1 MAELH
6 PNSKTPTSRIV
17 RGIKTQFGDIQ
28 YLFEDGSIWSFCEV
42 SHYDH
47 EKNRSDAL
55 IYWIKCVWFD
65 DEKKI
70 YHQLS
75 ENEYQ
80 EIRVEFVKTGLTI
93 LSERRKGK
101 H

>member
-6 PNSKTPTSRIV
+6 PNSKTPTSKIV
-17 RGIKTQFGDIQ
+17 REIRTICTRELQ
-28 YLFEDGSIWSFCEV
+28 YLCEDGSIWSVNTVGDKTTLGGSFF
-42 SHYDH
+42 
-47 EKNRSDAL
+47 
-55 IYWIKCVWFD
+55 YWIKCVWFD

-80 EIRVEFVKTGLTI
+80 EIRGEFVNTGITI
-93 LSERRKGK
+93 LSERHKGK
-101 H
+101 Q